1 MTRRYRHLID
11 TYGTNRARLLAWIPI
26 VLVLLAACGGSGD
39 RPAY

>member
-1 MTRRYRHLID
+1 MTRPYRHLID
-11 TYGTNRARLLAWIPI
+11 TYGTIHTRLLVWIPI